1 MITVWNAT
9 ARAEQ
14 KNLSERI
21 VEFLYLGLEHEDSDV
36 RRRIREA
43 THIASRAASENAE
56 SPMVVASLL
65 YIPCQMLARGEY
77 SSEMW
82 SGDSLLESG
91 THDWLLEHFGAD
103 IAEVIRLQPH
113 AFRYLSSVVPG
124 YFQRL
129 DAEVQKR
136 VYREGGM
143 LSPDEQFAFAN
154 SRYFANAMRL
164 SRWIDKR
171 AERWMES
178 HDVDF
183 FAYFIESAVTK

>member
-9 ARAEQ
+9 PRTAQ
-14 KNLSERI
+14 KHLSEKI
-21 VEFLYLGLEHEDSDV
+21 VEFLYLGLEHENADV

-43 THIASRAASENAE
+43 THIASRAASDNAE
-56 SPMVVASLL
+56 SAMVVAALL
-65 YIPCQMLARGEY
+65 YVPCQMLSRGEY
-77 SSEMW
+77 SSDMW
-82 SGDSLLESG
+82 TGDSLLESG
-91 THDWLLEHFGAD
+91 THDWLLENFGPD

-129 DAEVQKR
+129 DSEVQKR

-143 LSPDEQFAFAN
+143 LSPDEQYAFAN
-154 SRYFANAMRL
+154 SRYFANTMRL
-164 SRWIDKR
+164 SSWIDKR

-178 HDVDF
+178 HDIDF
-183 FAYFIESAVTK
+183 FAYFLESVGTR